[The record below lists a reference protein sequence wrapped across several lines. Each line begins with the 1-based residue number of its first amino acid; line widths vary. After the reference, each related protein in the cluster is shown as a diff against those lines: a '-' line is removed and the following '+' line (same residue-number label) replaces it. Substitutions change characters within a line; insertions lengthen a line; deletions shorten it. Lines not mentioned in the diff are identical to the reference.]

1 MIDRAHGDPLRNN
14 NSPRRHWWRQ
24 FLGGIGTCV
33 DAWVGLPWISSHSNI
48 RTPIAALEPTR
59 VPAFF
64 AAVLATRLFGL
75 TLKCGL

>member
-24 FLGGIGTCV
+24 FLGGIGTYV
-33 DAWVGLPWISSHSNI
+33 DAWVGSPWISSHSNTSP
-48 RTPIAALEPTR
+48 RSEPTL

-64 AAVLATRLFGL
+64 AVVLATRLFAPSLKRGL
-75 TLKCGL
+75 